1 MVARRARSPAR
12 IAELAGREVVIVG
25 RLSALTRAEAHERLQ
40 SAGGALAEELGERTA
55 WIVLAGGAVP
65 LDADGA
71 LAWEL
76 EEARARIERGQ
87 KLELVSEDEFLA
99 RLGLA
104 AESEAPRRLYTS
116 AQLARIL
123 ELSPQRISA
132 WVRAGLIH
140 PVRTSRRL
148 ASFEFREVAQAK
160 ALARLTAQGVAPKRI
175 QKSLKALARWWPE
188 AESPLLQIEAL
199 EARGKLL
206 VRTGEG
212 DLAEPSGQLWLDFPP
227 EGAPGATVP
236 DSELWFQRALRLEEE
251 ERLEEAVLAYGKAL
265 DPARPRAD
273 IAFNLG
279 NALYALG
286 RYEDAARALTLA
298 SELDP
303 DYVEAWNNL
312 GNALAQLGRQ
322 QEACTRFERALAL
335 EPDYV
340 DAHFNLGESLA
351 ASGEL
356 ERARRH
362 WRAYLALDPDSL
374 WAAEVR
380 ARLRRTDRALAPVAS
395 GPE

>member
-1 MVARRARSPAR
+1 MARRARSPAR

-188 AESPLLQIEAL
+188 AESPLLQIE
-199 EARGKLL
+199 
-206 VRTGEG
+206 
-212 DLAEPSGQLWLDFPP
+212 
-227 EGAPGATVP
+227 
-236 DSELWFQRALRLEEE
+236 
-251 ERLEEAVLAYGKAL
+251 
-265 DPARPRAD
+265 
-273 IAFNLG
+273 
-279 NALYALG
+279 
-286 RYEDAARALTLA
+286 
-298 SELDP
+298 
-303 DYVEAWNNL
+303 
-312 GNALAQLGRQ
+312 
-322 QEACTRFERALAL
+322 
-335 EPDYV
+335 
-340 DAHFNLGESLA
+340 
-351 ASGEL
+351 
-356 ERARRH
+356 
-362 WRAYLALDPDSL
+362 
-374 WAAEVR
+374 
-380 ARLRRTDRALAPVAS
+380 
-395 GPE
+395 

>member
-1 MVARRARSPAR
+1 MVAKRVRPPAR
-12 IAELAGREVVIVG
+12 VAELTGREVVIVG
-25 RLSALTRAEAHERLQ
+25 RLSTLTRAEAHERLVA
-40 SAGGALAEELGERTA
+40 AGGALADALSERTA
-55 WIVLAGGAVP
+55 WVVLAGGAIP

-71 LAWEL
+71 LAWEV
-76 EEARARIERGQ
+76 EEARARSERGQ
-87 KLELVSEDEFLA
+87 TLELVSEQEFLA

-104 AESEAPRRLYTS
+104 SEREAARRLYTS

-123 ELSPQRISA
+123 DLAPQRISA

-160 ALARLTAQGVAPKRI
+160 ALARLTAQGVPPKRI

-199 EARGKLL
+199 EARGQLL

-212 DLAEPSGQLWLDFPP
+212 HLAEPSGQLWLDFPS
-227 EGAPGATVP
+227 ASVAGATVP

-265 DPARPRAD
+265 DPTRPRAD

-279 NALYALG
+279 NALYTLG
-286 RYEDAARALTLA
+286 RYTDAERALTLA
-298 SELDP
+298 TELDP

-312 GNALAQLGRQ
+312 GNALAQLGQ
-322 QEACTRFERALAL
+322 QGQACARFERALAL

-340 DAHFNLGESLA
+340 DAHFNLAESLA
-351 ASGEL
+351 ATGEH
-356 ERARRH
+356 EEARRH

-380 ARLRRTDRALAPVAS
+380 ARLRRTDRSVLEPS
-395 GPE
+395 LPE

>member
-1 MVARRARSPAR
+1 MVRKTIRSPGR
-12 IAELAGREVVIVG
+12 VTDLAGREVVVVG
-25 RLSALTRAEAHERLQ
+25 RLSALTRAEAQERL
-40 SAGGALAEELGERTA
+40 SAAGGALAESLGPRTA
-55 WIVLAGGAVP
+55 WVVLAGGAVP

-71 LAWEL
+71 LAWEV
-76 EEARARIERGQ
+76 EEARTRIERGQ
-87 KLELVSEDEFLA
+87 PLELLSEDEFLA
-99 RLGLA
+99 RLGLSV
-104 AESEAPRRLYTS
+104 ERELPRRLYTS

-140 PVRTSRRL
+140 PVRTGSRL

-160 ALARLTAQGVAPKRI
+160 ALARLTAQGVPPRRI

-188 AESPLLQIEAL
+188 AESPLLQVEAL
-199 EARGKLL
+199 EERGKLL

-212 DLAEPSGQLWLDFPP
+212 QLAEPSGQLWLDFPAGVDP
-227 EGAPGATVP
+227 RSATVP

-286 RYEDAARALTLA
+286 RHEDAARALTLA
-298 SELDP
+298 TELDP

-312 GNALAQLGRQ
+312 GNAQAQ
-322 QEACTRFERALAL
+322 QEHHGEACVCFERALAL
-335 EPDYV
+335 EPDYG
-340 DAHFNLGESLA
+340 DAHFNLAESLA
-351 ASGEL
+351 ALGEF

-380 ARLRRTDRALAPVAS
+380 ARLRRTDRGPAPAAK
-395 GPE
+395 

>member
-1 MVARRARSPAR
+1 MVRKTVRSTARVAD
-12 IAELAGREVVIVG
+12 LAGREVVIVG
-25 RLSALTRAEAHERLQ
+25 RLSAMTRAEAQERLKA
-40 SAGGALAEELGERTA
+40 AGGALAEQLGERTA
-55 WIVLAGGAVP
+55 WVVLAGGSVP

-76 EEARARIERGQ
+76 EEARTRRERGQ
-87 KLELVSEDEFLA
+87 ALELVSEDEFLA
-99 RLGLA
+99 RLGLV
-104 AESEAPRRLYTS
+104 SERELPRRLYTS

-123 ELSPQRISA
+123 ALSPQRISS

-160 ALARLTAQGVAPKRI
+160 ALARLTAQGVPPRRI

-188 AESPLLQIEAL
+188 AESPLLQVEAL
-199 EARGKLL
+199 EARGELL
-206 VRTGEG
+206 VRTGAG
-212 DLAEPSGQLWLDFPP
+212 QLAEASGQLWLDFPAA
-227 EGAPGATVP
+227 GASGATVP
-236 DSELWFQRALRLEEE
+236 DSELWFQRALRLEGE

-265 DPARPRAD
+265 DPARPRLD

-286 RYEDAARALTLA
+286 RYEDAVRALTLA
-298 SELDP
+298 TELDP
-303 DYVEAWNNL
+303 EYVEAWNNL
-312 GNALAQLGRQ
+312 GNALSQLERHAD
-322 QEACTRFERALAL
+322 ACGHFERALAL
-335 EPDYV
+335 EPDYG
-340 DAHFNLGESLA
+340 DAHFNLAESLA
-351 ASGEL
+351 ACGEV

-380 ARLRRTDRALAPVAS
+380 ARLRRTDRARAPDA
-395 GPE
+395 

>member
-1 MVARRARSPAR
+1 MVRRTIRSPGRVAD
-12 IAELAGREVVIVG
+12 LAGREVVVVG
-25 RLSALTRAEAHERLQ
+25 RLSALTRAEAQERL
-40 SAGGALAEELGERTA
+40 SAAGGHLAEGLSARTA
-55 WIVLAGGAVP
+55 WVVLAGGAVP

-71 LAWEL
+71 LAWEV
-76 EEARARIERGQ
+76 EEARTRIERGQ
-87 KLELVSEDEFLA
+87 PLELVSEEEFLA
-99 RLGLA
+99 RLGLTV
-104 AESEAPRRLYTS
+104 EREMPRRLYTS

-123 ELSPQRISA
+123 ELSPRRIAS

-140 PVRTSRRL
+140 PVRTSPRL

-160 ALARLTAQGVAPKRI
+160 ALARLTAQGVPPRRI

-199 EARGKLL
+199 EARGELL
-206 VRTGEG
+206 LRTGEG
-212 DLAEPSGQLWLDFPP
+212 QLAEASGQLWLDFPAGP
-227 EGAPGATVP
+227 DTRTATVP

-286 RYEDAARALTLA
+286 RHDEATRALTLA
-298 SELDP
+298 TELDP
-303 DYVEAWNNL
+303 DYLEAWNNL
-312 GNALAQLGRQ
+312 GNALAQLERHA
-322 QEACTRFERALAL
+322 EACVCFERALAL
-335 EPDYV
+335 EPDYG
-340 DAHFNLGESLA
+340 DAHFNLAESLA
-351 ASGEL
+351 AVGEL

-362 WRAYLALDPDSL
+362 WRAYLARDPDSL

-380 ARLRRTDRALAPVAS
+380 ARLRRTDRAASAAP
-395 GPE
+395 E